1 MICAVIDDGVCIT
14 KYPFLSKLAGS
25 VAVTEN
31 GIVPTSPPS
40 VCTHGTYCAAII
52 RLYAPDIEILSVR
65 VMNPGAGQGT
75 LQDIREALAWCAEQ
89 PIAVINLSIGSMS
102 LREWPLLRPVI
113 AKLCRKG
120 IPLVC
125 AWPNH
130 DHYSVYASHS
140 WAISVQ
146 ADNNLRDNQFY
157 IRHGGFFEADFSAS
171 SRHTFPISEYRTEG
185 VVSENSHATPVIT
198 AQVCNILKKN
208 SSMPMGTLFRM
219 LAGDQERELPFHLR
233 ILPNF
238 LDTSVVIGS
247 PTYPEN
253 LWFFQRDRKTMADAI
268 HSGDPFVLAVFPVGV
283 QESDVA
289 AIIRRCKGAL
299 QGLLWAG
306 IASESIKEAV
316 HQAGCLFWDES
327 EYQAAL
333 ANLSLDDPP
342 AEIFRI
348 NISGDQQK
356 AIQLTK
362 RLQSS
367 LLEAGIRAVS
377 FSVLPQAYCL
387 GMIYLPK
394 QSDTKTIVETV
405 SMNLDLEI
413 GLFCG
418 ESFDEANND
427 IDIFCTSDVISLS
440 YEHKRSSFQTYIDT
454 TDYIVKSLLSETIS
468 SDSFHS

>member
-14 KYPFLSKLAGS
+14 KYPFLSSLAGS
-25 VAVTEN
+25 VVVTEN
-31 GIVPTSPPS
+31 GIVPASPPS

-52 RLYAPDIEILSVR
+52 RLYAPDTEILSVR
-65 VMNPGAGQGT
+65 VMAPGSGQGT
-75 LQDIREALAWCAEQ
+75 LQDVREALAWCAEQ
-89 PIAVINLSIGSMS
+89 PIAVINLSIGSTS

-140 WAISVQ
+140 WSISVQ

-171 SRHTFPISEYRTEG
+171 SRHTFPIS
-185 VVSENSHATPVIT
+185 
-198 AQVCNILKKN
+198 
-208 SSMPMGTLFRM
+208 
-219 LAGDQERELPFHLR
+219 LAGDQARELPFHLR

-238 LDTSVVIGS
+238 LDTSVVIGA
-247 PTYPEN
+247 PIYPEN
-253 LWFFQRDRKTMADAI
+253 LWCFQRDQQTIADAI
-268 HSGDPFVLAVFPVGV
+268 HSGNPFVLAVFPVGV
-283 QESDVA
+283 QENDVA
-289 AIIRRCKGAL
+289 NIIYQNKDAL

-306 IASESIKEAV
+306 IAPESIKKAV

-327 EYQAAL
+327 EYRAAI
-333 ANLSLDDPP
+333 ANLSLDERP

-348 NISGDQQK
+348 SISGDQEK
-356 AIQLTK
+356 AIQMTK
-362 RLQSS
+362 LLQNS
-367 LLEAGIRAVS
+367 LLEAGIRAAS
-377 FSVLPQAYCL
+377 FSALPQAYCL

-394 QSDTKTIVETV
+394 QNDTKTIIETV

-418 ESFDEANND
+418 ESSIEASD
-427 IDIFCTSDVISLS
+427 IDIFCTRDAISLS
-440 YEHKRSSFQTYIDT
+440 YEHKSSSFQTYIDT
-454 TDYIVKSLLSETIS
+454 AHYIVKSLLSENIS
-468 SDSFHS
+468 SDSSHS

>member
-14 KYPFLSKLAGS
+14 KYPFLSSLAGS

-31 GIVPTSPPS
+31 GIVPASPPS

-52 RLYAPDIEILSVR
+52 RLYAPDTEILSVR
-65 VMNPGAGQGT
+65 VMAPGSGQGT
-75 LQDIREALAWCAEQ
+75 LQDVREALAWCAEQ
-89 PIAVINLSIGSMS
+89 PIAVINLSISSTS

-140 WAISVQ
+140 WSISVQ

-185 VVSENSHATPVIT
+185 VVSENSHATPVVT

-208 SSMPMGTLFRM
+208 SSMPMGKLFRM
-219 LAGDQERELPFHLR
+219 LAGDQARELPFHLR

-238 LDTSVVIGS
+238 LDTSVVIGA
-247 PTYPEN
+247 PIYPEN
-253 LWFFQRDRKTMADAI
+253 LWCFQRDQQTIADAI
-268 HSGDPFVLAVFPVGV
+268 HSGNPFVLAVFPVGV
-283 QESDVA
+283 QENDVA
-289 AIIRRCKGAL
+289 NIIYQNKDAL

-306 IASESIKEAV
+306 IAPESIKKAV

-327 EYQAAL
+327 EYRAAI
-333 ANLSLDDPP
+333 ANLSLDERP

-348 NISGDQQK
+348 SISGDQEK
-356 AIQLTK
+356 AIQMTK
-362 RLQSS
+362 LLQNS
-367 LLEAGIRAVS
+367 LLEAGIRAAS
-377 FSVLPQAYCL
+377 FSALPQAYCL

-394 QSDTKTIVETV
+394 QNDTKTIIETV

-418 ESFDEANND
+418 ESSIEASD
-427 IDIFCTSDVISLS
+427 IDIFCTRDAISLS
-440 YEHKRSSFQTYIDT
+440 YEHKSSSFQTYIDT
-454 TDYIVKSLLSETIS
+454 AHYIVKSLLSENIS
-468 SDSFHS
+468 SDSSHS